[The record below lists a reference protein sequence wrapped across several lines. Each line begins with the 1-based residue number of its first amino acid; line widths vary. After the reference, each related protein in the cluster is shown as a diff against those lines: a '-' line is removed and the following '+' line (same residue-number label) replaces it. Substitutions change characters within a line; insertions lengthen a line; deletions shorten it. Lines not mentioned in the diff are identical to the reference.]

1 MSTLNNKS
9 VLLSYYIIQSQF
21 SPPVKFCILKM
32 YLLNF
37 FSTVFKFTVNIK
49 LVMIVSLVWFRRC
62 VFEPV
67 YRNKKYNLAT
77 WKWYMF
83 SRDHRVWE
91 EWSTGPKL
99 VSRAQRSVLLC
110 KCHCCQQFVSAD
122 RTSHKHSQSTKPQ
135 WASGC
140 HTQAL
145 SDSRYIT
152 PLFMARFHYQTRPPL
167 LEFPAN

>member
-1 MSTLNNKS
+1 
-9 VLLSYYIIQSQF
+9 
-21 SPPVKFCILKM
+21 M
-32 YLLNF
+32 YLLSC
-37 FSTVFKFTVNIK
+37 FSNIFKFTVYVI
-49 LVMIVSLVWFRRC
+49 LVMIVFLVWFRKC
-62 VFEPV
+62 VFDPI

-77 WKWYMF
+77 LKRYMF
-83 SRDHRVWE
+83 SRDRRVWE
-91 EWSTGPKL
+91 ESSLSLHTAPKL
-99 VSRAQRSVLLC
+99 VSHAQRSVLLC

-167 LEFPAN
+167 LEFPGN